1 MRSSLQS
8 VALLFFTTWSSL
20 ASATHG
26 PLSHCCDR
34 LFNTKIKL
42 DKIMNYTIQSGGAC
56 PIEAVIF
63 QTKSGRRLC
72 SNPEDRW
79 TKRAMLKVDR
89 ETKEL
94 LQQSQSEEGGSATII
109 TPAVANTSNRAR
121 PEKGRNGRKRP
132 GKKSKGRRRGQR
144 KCV

>member
-1 MRSSLQS
+1 MRSSLLS
-8 VALLFFTTWSSL
+8 VAFLFFTTWSSL

-26 PLSHCCDR
+26 PLTNCCDR
-34 LFNTKIKL
+34 HSNTKIKL
-42 DKIMNYTIQSGGAC
+42 DKIMNYIIQSGGAC

-63 QTKSGRRLC
+63 RTKSGARLC
-72 SNPEDRW
+72 SNPENSW
-79 TKRAMLKVDR
+79 AKRAMLKVDR

-109 TPAVANTSNRAR
+109 TPAVANTSNRAK
-121 PEKGRNGRKRP
+121 PGKGRNGRKRP

-144 KCV
+144 KFV